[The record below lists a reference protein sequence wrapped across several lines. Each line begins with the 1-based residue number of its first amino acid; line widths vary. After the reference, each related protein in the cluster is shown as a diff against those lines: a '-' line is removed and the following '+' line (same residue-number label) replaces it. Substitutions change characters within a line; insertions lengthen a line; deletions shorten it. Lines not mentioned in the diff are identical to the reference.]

1 MYNKNSLLK
10 VYLYFKWIVIEYARA
25 LKNRRVRCWKTFT
38 KMCLPANIYL
48 FKVKYRNIKKR
59 WETCSKL
66 IINTANIYLFKV
78 NNRNTRKRLEI
89 CLKLVIKTPERHYWR
104 RSGVFIVNFKH
115 ISHLFL
121 VSPLLTLNKQMLT
134 GLRNSLLETG
144 AISEI

>member
-66 IINTANIYLFKV
+66 IINPANIYLFKV